1 MGADVQQSVS
11 GQNNHTVDR
20 RCFHRWICAASTI
33 AGSLAAL
40 AFPAGAATL
49 GAEARLHN
57 NNEQQ
62 VGIARLI
69 QLGDGSVV
77 MQVRVHD
84 MPRGFHGFHV
94 HAVGECVR
102 GTPGSPEAPGVP
114 AVPGTPDFASAGGH
128 FDLATHIH
136 GDPEK
141 HTHGYHSGDLPI
153 LQVNDDG
160 TANAIFTTDHFELA
174 DLFDTDGS
182 AIVIHAAADNYANIP
197 ASRYAAT
204 TPGATTP
211 DATTLLAG
219 DSGAR
224 IACGVVKKFIER

>member
-1 MGADVQQSVS
+1 MGADGHQSVS
-11 GQNNHTVDR
+11 DQDIPAVFR
-20 RCFHRWICAASTI
+20 RDLRRWVCATSI
-33 AGSLAAL
+33 VIGSLAAL
-40 AFPAGAATL
+40 TSPANAWTL
-49 GAEARLHN
+49 GAEASLHDTS
-57 NNEQQ
+57 EHQ
-62 VGIARLI
+62 VGVARLV

-77 MQVRVHD
+77 IQVRVHD

-114 AVPGTPDFASAGGH
+114 AIPATPDFASAGGH
-128 FDLATHIH
+128 FDLAMHLH
-136 GDPEK
+136 GDPIK
-141 HTHGYHSGDLPI
+141 HTHGDHSGDLPV

-160 TANAIFTTDHFELA
+160 TANAIFTTDRFELA
-174 DLFDTDGS
+174 DLFDADGS
-182 AIVIHAAADNYANIP
+182 AVIIHAVADNYANIP

-211 DATTLLAG
+211 DAPTLLTG

-224 IACGVVKKFIER
+224 IACGVVKKLIER

>member
-1 MGADVQQSVS
+1 MGA
-11 GQNNHTVDR
+11 GIDR
-20 RCFHRWICAASTI
+20 SDWDQENRRVCRRYFHRWMCASSI
-33 AGSLAAL
+33 VAGSLAAVTCL
-40 AFPAGAATL
+40 AGAATL

-57 NNEQQ
+57 NAEQQ
-62 VGIARLI
+62 VGTARLI
-69 QLGDGSVV
+69 QLGDGSVLI
-77 MQVRVHD
+77 QVRVHD

-102 GTPGSPEAPGVP
+102 GTPGSPEAPGIP
-114 AVPGTPDFASAGGH
+114 AIPATADFASAGGH

-204 TPGATTP
+204 TSGATTP
-211 DATTLLAG
+211 DATTLLTG

-224 IACGVVKKFIER
+224 IACGVIKKLIER